1 MGNEN
6 PDSDIKLAF
15 VNEQGLLDVFLDDEG
30 VILYDV
36 SLARLGYAVLF
47 IVLIAKAI
55 QRLVESKY
63 LPKQIPIFT
72 GVSDY
77 MSDVSD

>member
-1 MGNEN
+1 LGNEN

-15 VNEQGLLDVFLDDEG
+15 VNEQGLLDVFLYDEG
-30 VILYDV
+30 VILNDM
-36 SLARLGYAVLF
+36 SLARLGNAVLF

-55 QRLVESKY
+55 QRFVESKY
-63 LPKQIPIFT
+63 LPEQITIFT